1 MIETGVTGAAAALLV
16 ATVVAAAVDWVAVV
30 RRRAALEYVFKPLTL
45 GLLTA
50 AALALEPEDPAVRGW
65 FVAALVLA
73 LVGDV
78 CLMVPRDLFLPGLG
92 AFLLAHLAYVAG
104 LTAAGLSIAGVA
116 AGLAV
121 VAVVCATVGRRLV
134 AGVRARE
141 PALAVPVVAYVA
153 VISAMV
159 VCAWGTGD
167 PRAIAGALLF
177 YASDAL
183 IGWGRFVS
191 ERHVRGDVA
200 VIVTYHVGQLLLVL
214 SLV

>member
-1 MIETGVTGAAAALLV
+1 MTGPAAALLV
-16 ATVVAAAVDWVAVV
+16 ATVVAAVVDWLAVHG
-30 RRRAALEYVFKPLTL
+30 RRPAVEYVFKPLTL

-50 AALALEPEDPAVRGW
+50 AALALEPDDPGVRAW

-73 LVGDV
+73 LAGDV
-78 CLMVPRDLFLPGLG
+78 FLMVPRDLFLAGLG
-92 AFLLAHLAYVAG
+92 AFLLAHVAYAVG
-104 LTAAGLSIAGVA
+104 LTLAGLSLAGAA
-116 AGLAV
+116 AGLAM

-141 PALAVPVVAYVA
+141 PALGVPVVAYMG
-153 VISAMV
+153 VISTMV
-159 VCAWGTGD
+159 VCACGTGD

-191 ERHVRGDVA
+191 EHGRSGDLA
-200 VIVTYHVGQLLLVL
+200 VIVTYHAGQILLVL